1 MTSTI
6 DALKNIMEG
15 LAPVNPSTPVPVP
28 TETPILGHEGLK
40 MLTEAA
46 SKKEEYRSIL
56 KNGIWMVEFTKVD
69 GTPSVMECTLD
80 PRFLPPGDAQDS
92 GTKAADNP
100 TVLRVFSMDRDAWRS
115 FKVLNVTRIYQ
126 RFAHL

>member
-6 DALKNIMEG
+6 DALKNIMDG
-15 LAPVNPSTPVPVP
+15 LAPVNPTSPVPVP
-28 TETPILGHEGLK
+28 KQEDPTVLA
-40 MLTEAA
+40 EAA
-46 SKKEEYRSIL
+46 SKKEEYRAKL

-69 GTPSVMECTLD
+69 GTPSTMECTLD
-80 PRFLPPGDAQDS
+80 GRFLPPGDSQET

-100 TVLRVFSMDRDAWRS
+100 TVLRVFAMDRGAWRS

-126 RFAHL
+126 RFADAS